1 MRLKDKVIIA
11 TGTTSGIGL
20 ACAKRFAK
28 EGAKVVMCARSEEK
42 GKIQEKELIDLG
54 YDVTF
59 IKCDVSKKSDVD
71 NVVAKTIE
79 KYKRIDGVLNNAGI
93 NHSASFFDTTEE
105 DWDKV
110 MSVDLKGTFLMSQ
123 AVAKEMVRQGDGGSI
138 VNVSSVTAQIALSD
152 QVPYCSAKGGVNQ
165 LTRAMAVA
173 LGQHNIIVNSIGPG
187 PIMTELMQRVV
198 VNKEKDEEL
207 IRRMP
212 LGRKGSPEEI
222 AGVAVFLMTQ
232 DASFIT
238 GQCIYADGGRMIQSF
253 PRYMEK

>member
-1 MRLKDKVIIA
+1 MRLKDKVIIV

-28 EGAKVVMCARSEEK
+28 EGAKVVMCARTEDK
-42 GKIQEKELIDLG
+42 GKVQEKELLDLG
-54 YDVTF
+54 YDVIF
-59 IKCDVSKKSDVD
+59 IKCDVSKKQDVE
-71 NVVAKTIE
+71 NAVSQTLK
-79 KYKRIDGVLNNAGI
+79 KYNRIDGVLNNAGI

-105 DWDKV
+105 DWDRV
-110 MSVDLKGTFLMSQ
+110 MSVDLKGTFLMGQ
-123 AVAKEMVRQGDGGSI
+123 AVAKEMVKQGDGGSI

-173 LGQHNIIVNSIGPG
+173 LGQEGIIVNSIGPG
-187 PIMTELMQRVV
+187 PIMTELMERVV
-198 VNKEKDEEL
+198 LNKDKDEEL

-212 LGRKGSPEEI
+212 LGRKGTPDEI
-222 AGVAVFLMTQ
+222 AGVAVFLMTE

-253 PRYMEK
+253 PRHMEK